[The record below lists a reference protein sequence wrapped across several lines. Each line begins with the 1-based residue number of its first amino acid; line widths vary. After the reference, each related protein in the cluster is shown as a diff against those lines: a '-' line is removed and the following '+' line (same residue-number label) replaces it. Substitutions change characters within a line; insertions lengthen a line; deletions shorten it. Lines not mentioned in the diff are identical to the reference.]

1 MATIL
6 AGAFFAPSIAWAEK
20 LTINANQIKWFK
32 SQAIGKPVGNGLIWR
47 GGLHLTSDNEQFGGL
62 SDITFTSTQ
71 GDVTMVTDTGRF
83 VSGRLQYGENAAP
96 IAIENATIER
106 VQNSKGVNLPT
117 IFSRDPESLDTIY
130 RNGKAFAVR
139 VGFEHLTRVADF
151 NLIDGKP
158 GGAAIEYTIPN
169 WITRQRNNGS
179 LESLCIAPPA
189 SPVAGSTLMILEDV
203 RDDKRNHR
211 AWLSGKRDGG
221 DLSVK
226 AENGFRPTA
235 CAFTQNGDLLILYR
249 DVGIFGFSMQLR
261 MVRASDVQ
269 KNNVLFGEKL
279 LEANGGD
286 VDNMEGLATH
296 IGTNNETII
305 TILSDDNFRGWER
318 TLLLQFELVKKF

>member
-1 MATIL
+1 
-6 AGAFFAPSIAWAEK
+6 
-20 LTINANQIKWFK
+20 
-32 SQAIGKPVGNGLIWR
+32 
-47 GGLHLTSDNEQFGGL
+47 
-62 SDITFTSTQ
+62 
-71 GDVTMVTDTGRF
+71 MVTDTGRF
-83 VSGRLQYGENAAP
+83 VSGRLRYGENAAP
-96 IAIENATIER
+96 IAIEDATIER
-106 VQNSKGVNLPT
+106 VKNSKGVNLPT

-130 RNGKAFAVR
+130 RDGKAVAVR

-158 GGAAIEYTIPN
+158 RGAAKEYTIPS

-179 LESLCIAPPA
+179 LESLCIAPTN

-203 RDDKRNHR
+203 RDQNGNHR

-221 DLSVK
+221 ILSVR

-235 CAFTQNGDLLILYR
+235 CAFTQTGDLLILYR

-261 MVRASDVQ
+261 MVKAQDVQ
-269 KNNVLFGEKL
+269 KGNALFGEKL
-279 LEANGGD
+279 LDANGGD

-296 IGTNNETII
+296 LGPKGETII